1 MAPNSAAI
9 AGLLKQTVHY
19 HLDSL
24 AYQNALFFAERL
36 HAHDPRSPESAYL
49 VALCHFRLG
58 DSRSAYEVS
67 KPSGSRGVHVGC
79 AFILAQSCLD
89 LERYKDG
96 ITALEKAR
104 PLWGSKC
111 SAGKHSAL
119 ARAPY
124 PDAAA
129 ISCLLGKLY
138 RAYDDKK
145 KAVQCFED
153 ALRTNPFMWDAF
165 TILCDMGVNVRVPNI
180 FKLND
185 AFARSFDQEPVVA
198 SFGSSASGGAPEPL
212 QKKSGIQA
220 VSQDGD
226 PFEGHRSTAFQD
238 ISSNNMLF
246 AEPGENDLVAKFAV
260 VHSRYPGS
268 QGNKHGS
275 DGTETPTGPA
285 AAAASHEPQPP
296 RNVLVP
302 EPPLAPSRRTRAAQ
316 PVESNLLDVPSRVSH
331 RLGSK
336 RRDRAQDQPGDVSDS
351 MLRGSGLTS
360 STTERKRTASGH
372 PVQPR
377 STNVEEPR
385 RSARLNVVPRTAASR
400 TNPSATAAVAPPPR
414 ELKKARPP
422 VSRIVRP
429 GSSGASVGRVV
440 SGNRKPLEEN
450 SMDVDQAEAPRV
462 KEPPAAP
469 VLPPK
474 PAEPEPVKVDEGLR
488 WILDLLK
495 KMASGYQL
503 SSQFQCQE
511 ALAAFSSL
519 PRSHQET
526 PWVLARMGR
535 AQYEQ
540 ANYAEAEKFFKRL
553 RKIAPARHE
562 DMEVYS
568 TVLWHLRKETDL
580 SFLAHELIDAVW
592 DSPQAWCALG
602 NAWSLACDHEQALR
616 CFKRAIQLQPNFAYA
631 YTLQGHE
638 HVENEEYD
646 KALTAYRHAIAAD
659 KRHYNAYYGIGKVY
673 EKLGNYDKAWS
684 HYHAA
689 SAIHPTH
696 AVLICC
702 MGTVLQRQKQ
712 IAQALPFFHK
722 AVELA
727 PRAAEIRHKKARA
740 LLATGQLEEAQREL
754 MILKDLAPDKAQ
766 VHFLLGKLAKTL
778 GDKKSA
784 VRHFTIALSL
794 DPKVGS
800 EPSLRTIIEVF
811 SSHRLTDL
819 SFQASGQ
826 IKQEIGGLEDDDS
839 LDDSMMH

>member
-9 AGLLKQTVHY
+9 ASLLKQTVHY

-67 KPSGSRGVHVGC
+67 KPAGSRGVHVGC

-111 SAGKHSAL
+111 SAGRHTAST
-119 ARAPY
+119 RAPY

-153 ALRTNPFMWDAF
+153 SLRTNPFMWDAF
-165 TILCDMGVNVRVPNI
+165 TVLCDMGVNVRIPNI

-185 AFARSFDQEPVVA
+185 AFARTFDQEPGTANVE
-198 SFGSSASGGAPEPL
+198 SNGGVPEPL
-212 QKKSGIQA
+212 QKKPGIQA
-220 VSQDGD
+220 VSHDTD

-246 AEPGENDLVAKFAV
+246 AEPGENDVVAKFAV
-260 VHSRYPGS
+260 VHSRYAAN
-268 QGNKHGS
+268 QANKYGF
-275 DGTETPTGPA
+275 DGVETPTGPTA
-285 AAAASHEPQPP
+285 PGHETQQT
-296 RNVLVP
+296 RNGFGP
-302 EPPLAPSRRTRAAQ
+302 EPPLAPTRRTRATQ
-316 PVESNLLDVPSRVSH
+316 PTESNLLDAPSRMGH
-331 RLGSK
+331 RLGWKK
-336 RRDRAQDQPGDVSDS
+336 REKAQDQPGDLPES
-351 MLRGSGLTS
+351 MLRGSALS
-360 STTERKRTASGH
+360 LSTMERKRTASG
-372 PVQPR
+372 QPR
-377 STNVEEPR
+377 PTNGEEPR
-385 RSARLNVVPRTAASR
+385 RSARLNVVSRTAASR
-400 TNPSATAAVAPPPR
+400 ANTSATAIGAPVTR

-440 SGNRKPLEEN
+440 SGNRKPLEES

-462 KEPPAAP
+462 RELPAAQA
-469 VLPPK
+469 LPPK
-474 PAEPEPVKVDEGLR
+474 PAEPEPVKVDEGLK

-495 KMASGYQL
+495 KMATGYLL
-503 SSQFQCQE
+503 SSQFQCQD
-511 ALAAFSSL
+511 ALTAFSSL
-519 PRSHQET
+519 PRTHQET

-540 ANYAEAEKFFKRL
+540 ANYVEAEKFFRRL
-553 RKIAPARHE
+553 RKLAPARHD

-616 CFKRAIQLQPNFAYA
+616 CFKRAIQLHPNFAYA

-673 EKLGNYDKAWS
+673 EKLGNYEKAWS

-712 IAQALPFFHK
+712 VAQALPFFHK

-740 LLATGQLEEAQREL
+740 LLATGQLEEAQHEL
-754 MILKDLAPDKAQ
+754 MILRDLAPDKAQ

-778 GDKKSA
+778 GDRKSA

-794 DPKVGS
+794 DPK
-800 EPSLRTIIEVF
+800 
-811 SSHRLTDL
+811 
-819 SFQASGQ
+819 ASGQ